1 MTTAAPH
8 DPSRRHWLRRAV
20 WAGAGA
26 IAVLE
31 GPAVTDLASA
41 AQAYAFGPK
50 VPDVKPAQTA
60 EHVWSIVAHDA
71 FPTPE
76 NQGLFSNTHFII
88 TPKGV
93 VVFDTGSSL
102 QIGQMCLRMLRT
114 ITDKPVIAIFN
125 SHFHGDHWL
134 GNQAYVE
141 AFGSSVPI
149 YALPGTRKVIS
160 GIEGDVWREN
170 MLKWTNNSSLG
181 TRVVAPTLE
190 VRNGDVFE
198 FGSLTLKAHHYGKA
212 HTPDDLC
219 LEIVQ
224 DKAVCAGD
232 IMMNH
237 RIANME
243 DGSFLGTLAYY
254 DKLEQVTGAKMWL
267 PGHGAASADILAWNR
282 EIFQGI
288 YDGALKAAREMA
300 GPTVAKEYVLADPRV
315 AKSATTTAGFNKNIG
330 KFASLAYLEAE
341 QQTS

>member
-1 MTTAAPH
+1 MTPRVSF
-8 DPSRRHWLRRAV
+8 DPSRRAWLRRAAWSAAV
-20 WAGAGA
+20 VGTAGVAPAA
-26 IAVLE
+26 I
-31 GPAVTDLASA
+31 DLAVA

-50 VPDVKPAQTA
+50 VPDVKPVQTS
-60 EHVWSIVAHDA
+60 EHVWSIVARDA
-71 FPTPE
+71 FPTPD
-76 NQGLFSNTHFII
+76 NQGFFSNTHFIL

-114 ITDKPVIAIFN
+114 VTDKPVIAVFN

-134 GNQAYVE
+134 GNQAYVD
-141 AFGSSVPI
+141 AFGPKLPI
-149 YALPGTRKVIS
+149 YALPGTRRVIA
-160 GIEGDVWREN
+160 GVEGNAWREN

-181 TRVVAPTLE
+181 TKVVAPTLE
-190 VRNGDVFE
+190 VRSGDVFE
-198 FGSLTLKAHHYGKA
+198 YGGITLKAHHYGKA

-219 LEIVQ
+219 IEIVQ

-254 DKLEQVTGAKMWL
+254 DKLEKATGARMWL

-288 YDGALKAAREMA
+288 FDGALKAAREMA

-315 AKSATTTAGFNKNIG
+315 AKNAGTTAGFEKNIG

-341 QQTS
+341 QQGS

>member
-1 MTTAAPH
+1 MNQITSI
-8 DPSRRHWLRRAV
+8 DLSRRLWLRRAA

-26 IAVLE
+26 AAVLAA
-31 GPAVTDLASA
+31 PVASEFATA
-41 AQAYAFGPK
+41 AQAYALGPK
-50 VPDVKPAQTA
+50 VPDVKPVQTA

-76 NQGLFSNTHFII
+76 NQGLFSNTHFIF

-93 VVFDTGSSL
+93 AVFDTGSSL
-102 QIGQMCLRMLRT
+102 QIGQMALRMLRT
-114 ITDKPVIAIFN
+114 LTDKPVIAVFN

-141 AFGSSVPI
+141 AFGKSLPI
-149 YALPGTRKVIS
+149 YALPGTRRVIE
-160 GIEGDVWREN
+160 GIEGNAWREN

-181 TRVVAPTLE
+181 TQVVAPTLD
-190 VRNGDVFE
+190 VRHGDAFE
-198 FGSLTLKAHHYGKA
+198 FGGITLKAHHYGKA
-212 HTPDDLC
+212 HTSDDLC

-254 DKLEQVTGAKMWL
+254 EQLEKAAGAKMWL
-267 PGHGAASADILAWNR
+267 PGHGAASPDILAWNR

-315 AKSATTTAGFNKNIG
+315 AKNAKTTAGFDKNIG

-341 QQTS
+341 QHAS

>member
-1 MTTAAPH
+1 MQHNPA
-8 DPSRRHWLRRAV
+8 RRQWLRQSTLF
-20 WAGAGA
+20 AGATALGVA
-26 IAVLE
+26 TPGLVSFAADAATYVN
-31 GPAVTDLASA
+31 GPV
-41 AQAYAFGPK
+41 
-50 VPDVKPAQTA
+50 VPDIKPQQTS

-76 NQGLFSNTHFII
+76 NQGLFSNTHFIL

-102 QIGQMCLRMLRT
+102 QIGQMALRMLRT
-114 ITDKPVIAIFN
+114 ITDKPVIAVFN

-134 GNQAYVE
+134 GNQAYAE
-141 AFGSSVPI
+141 AFGPKLPI
-149 YALPGTRKVIS
+149 YALEGTRKVIH
-160 GIEGDVWREN
+160 GMEGNVWREN

-181 TRVVAPTLE
+181 TKVVAPTID

-198 FGSLTLKAHHYGKA
+198 YGGITLKIHHWGKA

-219 LEIVQ
+219 VEIVQ
-224 DKAVCAGD
+224 DKATCAGD

-254 DKLEQVTGAKMWL
+254 DKLEKNTATTMWL
-267 PGHGAASADILAWNR
+267 PGHGAASKDILAWNR

-288 YDGALKAAREMA
+288 YDGALKAATEMA
-300 GPTVAKEYVLADPRV
+300 GPAVAKDYVLADPRV
-315 AKSATTTAGFNKNIG
+315 AKSAKTTAGFDKNIG

-341 QQTS
+341 QHTS